1 MQNLYLD
8 ASVISL
14 SSFKWDITLT
24 ILFMSILED
33 VLAAIS
39 NSQVKISSM
48 FIVHAFWLFHVVGHG
63 QDIYLDA
70 IIFLL

>member
-1 MQNLYLD
+1 
-8 ASVISL
+8 
-14 SSFKWDITLT
+14 
-24 ILFMSILED
+24 MSILED